1 MKEVKLYNI
10 YWYDSYGNKSLID
23 TTNDLDKW
31 LEENNEQRIVNGE
44 KSESLNDFEIEEVE
58 TIIYSEEVT
67 EWIKISTKYYHQ
79 KNLIRE

>member
-67 EWIKISTKYYHQ
+67 E
-79 KNLIRE
+79 

>member
-1 MKEVKLYNI
+1 MSEVKLYNI
-10 YWYDSYGNKSLID
+10 YWYNSYGNKSLID

-58 TIIYSEEVT
+58 TIIYSEEET
-67 EWIKISTKYYHQ
+67 E
-79 KNLIRE
+79 